1 MRVDDDDV
9 VAVKLARGSR
19 KWHVV
24 EPAVTCY
31 EGTRVPVP
39 GRTAAVYHAANGRMI
54 RTDGIELNEG
64 EVCGNCRRALKERMR
79 NDREREQF
87 RQRWREQDGR

>member
-1 MRVDDDDV
+1 MRVVDDDDV

-24 EPAVTCY
+24 EPAATCH

-39 GRTAAVYHAANGRMI
+39 GRTAAVYHVANGRMI
-54 RTDGIELNEG
+54 
-64 EVCGNCRRALKERMR
+64 
-79 NDREREQF
+79 
-87 RQRWREQDGR
+87 

>member
-9 VAVKLARGSR
+9 VAVKLAQGSM

-24 EPAVTCY
+24 DPAVTCY
-31 EGTRVPVP
+31 EGSRVPVP
-39 GRTAAVYHAANGRMI
+39 GRTAAMYHVPTGRLA
-54 RTDGIELNEG
+54 RSDGIKLNDG
-64 EVCGNCRRALKERMR
+64 EVCGNCRRALKVRIR

-87 RQRWREQDGR
+87 RQRR